1 MTVLLTLYQ
10 PLWGASFD
18 DEGAGFLGGGTMAS
32 IPFDEEWYMLQKSSL
47 ARQGAPP
54 QLCLTTLRSIP
65 EDQPIEEAIADHGD
79 ALLREGAC
87 AVLALRLY
95 KDGWFLSPELAERSF
110 VIARERW
117 RIERLPGV
125 FRQTFHS
132 VDLHQPLPGYI
143 LSIHDLCTSVGEPT
157 PLNVL
162 MERLLRMNRRED
174 PVLALAA
181 DSFNRSYGLIS
192 THDERLAHL
201 FIALEAMLGAFDEKG
216 PMNLDLKGPGAL
228 IPGRIRAS
236 RLAAGDPAQLAF
248 QMASW
253 IGKQG
258 RHLRNAVAHGEPL
271 LLPEKD
277 LDSAVLKLQHLI
289 RHLLCQY
296 LAYLEGDNE
305 QDPILGF
312 NRLLS
317 SMIADGI
324 NEAQQ
329 KEILKRIVP

>member
-79 ALLREGAC
+79 TLLREGAC

-110 VIARERW
+110 VIAREVG
-117 RIERLPGV
+117 RIRLPGV
-125 FRQTFHS
+125 FRQTFLS
-132 VDLHQPLPGYI
+132 GDLHQPLPGYI
-143 LSIHDLCTSVGEPT
+143 LSIHDLCTSVGETT

-162 MERLLRMNRRED
+162 MERLLRMNHRED

-216 PMNLDLKGPGAL
+216 PMNLDLKGPGAK

-277 LDSAVLKLQHLI
+277 LESAVLKLQLLI
-289 RHLLCQY
+289 RSLLCQY
-296 LAYLEGDNE
+296 LAYLEGDDE

-312 NRLLS
+312 NRLLA
-317 SMIADGI
+317 SMVGDAV

-329 KEILKRIVP
+329 YEIFNRIGI

>member
-1 MTVLLTLYQ
+1 MTALLTLYQ

-18 DEGAGFLGGGTMAS
+18 DEGAGSLGGGTMAG
-32 IPFDEEWYMLQKSSL
+32 IPFDDEWYMLQKSSL

-79 ALLREGAC
+79 ALLREGGC

-95 KDGWFLSPELAERSF
+95 KAGWFLSPELAERSF
-110 VIARERW
+110 VIAREGW

-125 FRQTFHS
+125 FRQTFLS
-132 VDLHQPLPGYI
+132 GVLHHPQPGYS
-143 LSIHDLCTSVGEPT
+143 LSITDLCTSVGETT

-162 MERLLRMNRRED
+162 MERLLRMNRCD
-174 PVLALAA
+174 DSVLALAA
-181 DSFNRSYGLIS
+181 DSFTRSYGLIS
-192 THDERLAHL
+192 TQDERLAHL
-201 FIALEAMLGAFDEKG
+201 FIALEAMLGAFNEKG
-216 PMNLDLKGPGAL
+216 PMKLDLKGSGAL

-271 LLPEKD
+271 LLPEQD
-277 LDSAVLKLQHLI
+277 LDSAVLKLQLLI
-289 RHLLCQY
+289 RSLLCQY
-296 LAYLEGDNE
+296 LAYLEGDDE

-312 NRLLS
+312 NRLLA
-317 SMIADGI
+317 SMVGDAV

-329 KEILKRIVP
+329 YEIFNRIGI